1 MEESGYYFGFPH
13 RSEAYP
19 NSQQESFLVLEKM
32 KNPDMEFFNMSDISP
47 KQPFMNY
54 LEENNLEFSEN
65 NLSQIIFESLPVL
78 MESKRFHNR
87 PRPTQ
92 VNANITPVQSQTAA
106 TPSYPAGHTFQS
118 YLIAH
123 HLSLKHPKHRDEFFQ
138 IAKRIADAR
147 VSVGLHYPS
156 DNEEGVDLANRS
168 VLNLTEK

>member
-19 NSQQESFLVLEKM
+19 NSQKESFLVLEKM

-54 LEENNLEFSEN
+54 LKENNLEFSEN
-65 NLSQIIFESLPVL
+65 NLSQIIFESLPFL
-78 MESKRFHNR
+78 MENKRFHNR

-92 VNANITPVQSQTAA
+92 VNANITPIQSQTAA

-156 DNEEGVDLANRS
+156 DNEGGIALANRY
-168 VLNLTEK
+168 LNLC